1 MPNPLSL
8 TEVRALPPGTY
19 VNDGFIARVLSIDPK
34 QAKASG
40 RNFWVCKLEDPANPV
55 FSVEMAIFNPPSF
68 AAGQIITASG
78 RGIKFEVGTYG
89 PKISVSDKTLFTNAS
104 FAAPQTPNPTPLPAP
119 QTPKTPTLPPPTS
132 RTAPEGQTI
141 GMAVKLA
148 GDVLMHNARCE
159 GKPVDLASL
168 SGHLWEVAGAII
180 EACDGLKTGVKPTDA
195 LPF

>member
-1 MPNPLSL
+1 MPTSRIVSITPD
-8 TEVRALPPGTY
+8 GTY
-19 VNDGFIARVLSIDPK
+19 QSAYGLLHQQKVAFEDGTVGQANAKSPTPPYRVGDIMDYLVTGSYPGG
-34 QAKASG
+34 Q
-40 RNFWVCKLEDPANPV
+40 KLK
-55 FSVEMAIFNPPSF
+55 
-68 AAGQIITASG
+68 IT
-78 RGIKFEVGTYG
+78 K
-89 PKISVSDKTLFTNAS
+89 PQLPQL
-104 FAAPQTPNPTPLPAP
+104 PQTPNPTPIPAP
-119 QTPKTPTLPPPTS
+119 QPPKPTTLPPPTS